1 MSNRN
6 IASDFR
12 KLASRNPGRLGEL
25 SNRVADALETNKD
38 SALWSLLDLRR
49 EFEQAARN
57 ERSIWWL
64 DTGLLGRMPYSVRRV
79 IRIVVQVFRLFLPVT
94 YLAPVG
100 YTWWHLQGA
109 LEGYNDISP
118 GEDIDFL
125 RFWSA
130 NYSGTQLP
138 DVAINVVVILV
149 VISVIH
155 VIVSAGEEAE
165 LDGKLSDM
173 ILEAQL
179 IFAKSRAVTPQELSD
194 SMSNAAQLLSDA
206 ASTAAR
212 SLGNVS
218 ELSEQMSDAATTLAR
233 VSDSL
238 TASADKIS
246 SAVQPLVALPLTVQD
261 AVQGLQGL
269 PAQLAEVQSQIES
282 STANLARAA
291 EATRSIGESHDLV
304 AGQSQ
309 KLLDGLRELNRSTSE
324 SLDQI
329 SRASLTIQELFTYV
343 ESQQPSVAIM
353 STLVEDMKLVYRSM
367 NVIAEEF
374 KAAADSF
381 HRSND
386 ENRRDQ

>member
-12 KLASRNPGRLGEL
+12 DLASRNPGRLGEL

-57 ERSIWWL
+57 ERPIRWL
-64 DTGLLGRMPYSVRRV
+64 DTGLLGRMPYSGRRV
-79 IRIVVQVFRLFLPVT
+79 IRIVVQVLRILLPVT

-109 LEGYNDISP
+109 LEGYNDLSP

-149 VISVIH
+149 VISVVH

-206 ASTAAR
+206 ASTAAM

-218 ELSEQMSDAATTLAR
+218 ELSAQMSDAATTLAR

-246 SAVQPLVALPLTVQD
+246 SAVQPLIALPLTVQD
-261 AVQGLQGL
+261 AVKGLQGL

-353 STLVEDMKLVYRSM
+353 STLVEDMKLVYRSI

>member
-12 KLASRNPGRLGEL
+12 NLASRNPGRLGEL

-149 VISVIH
+149 VISVMH